1 MKFLGPPS
9 SGSIA
14 GTTSSHNRAGQY
26 TRNRRSPVQP
36 VGTGRRAFIRQAF
49 GASSSGWAA
58 LTVAEQAA
66 WASYADSFPITDA
79 LGQSIKLTGQ
89 QMYVSITTQL
99 LNCSQAPVTAP
110 PVTNAV
116 FSAGL
121 PTFTAVSAGAITVT
135 PTGTGAAGDFL
146 LIAFSRPLS
155 AGRSFNATYWQ
166 YTHVAGN
173 SVVPIVAT
181 TPYHTQFGV
190 PPVGSRIFL
199 KATPVNQYGVTGVPS
214 TVIATTT

>member
-1 MKFLGPPS
+1 
-9 SGSIA
+9 
-14 GTTSSHNRAGQY
+14 
-26 TRNRRSPVQP
+26 VQP

-58 LTVAEQAA
+58 LTSAEQAA
-66 WASYADSFPITDA
+66 WASYANSFPITDS

-89 QMYVSITTQL
+89 QMYVSISTQL
-99 LNCSQAPVTAP
+99 LNCGQSPTFTP

-135 PTGTGAAGDFL
+135 PTGTGGASDFL

-155 AGRSFNATYWQ
+155 SGRSFNATYWQ
-166 YTHVAGN
+166 DTHVAGN

-181 TPYHTQFGV
+181 TAYHTQFGT
-190 PPVGSRIFL
+190 PPVGTRIFL

-214 TVIATTT
+214 TVIATVT